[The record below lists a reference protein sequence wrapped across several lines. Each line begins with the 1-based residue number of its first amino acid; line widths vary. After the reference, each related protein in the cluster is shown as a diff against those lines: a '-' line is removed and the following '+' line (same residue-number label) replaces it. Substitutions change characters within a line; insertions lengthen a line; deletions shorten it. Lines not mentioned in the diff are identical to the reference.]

1 MLYAY
6 ILCKMKRIN
15 IYIKPSIKIIK
26 VETLTTLTS
35 SPGWNTKLN
44 DTISESDALSKQYNT
59 SFGLGNWD
67 NSELFQE
74 EQSDEYAYLEY

>member
-26 VETLTTLTS
+26 VETLTTLAS
-35 SPGWNTKLN
+35 SPGWNIKLN
-44 DTISESDALSKQYNT
+44 DTISESDALSKQNNT
-59 SFGLGNWD
+59 NFGLWNWD
-67 NSELFQE
+67 NSKLFQK
-74 EQSDEYAYLEY
+74 EQFDESEDLEY

>member
-1 MLYAY
+1 
-6 ILCKMKRIN
+6 MKRIN

-26 VETLTTLTS
+26 VETLTTLAS